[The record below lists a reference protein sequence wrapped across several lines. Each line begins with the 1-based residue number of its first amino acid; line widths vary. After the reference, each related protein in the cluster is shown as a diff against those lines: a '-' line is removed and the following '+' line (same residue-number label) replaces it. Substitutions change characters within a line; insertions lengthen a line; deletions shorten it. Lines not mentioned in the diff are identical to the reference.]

1 MSESGLDL
9 RNIKRR
15 WPELF
20 LPLSIIAC
28 LVVIFVP
35 LPAAAIDILLAGNI
49 SLAVIILLTT
59 LHVRTPLEF
68 SVFPA
73 VLLVTTVARL
83 SLNIAT
89 TRLIL
94 TNGASGYESS
104 AGKLI
109 QAFGEF
115 VAGDHVAIGLVI
127 FSIIVIIQF
136 VVITKGATRI
146 SEVTARFALDGMP
159 GRQLSIDADLNSGAI
174 DKETAQHERQKLVA
188 SADFFGAMDG
198 ASKFVR
204 GDAIAG
210 ILITIVNI
218 VGGLVVGLTSNMSL
232 PEAASVF
239 TKLTIGDGLV
249 SQLPALFISIAAAM
263 LVSRPTAES
272 NLPRESFQQT
282 FNNPTVL
289 VITALFLLV
298 MLFTSLPK
306 VPLLVLA
313 ALLLAGARYLPDL
326 VPKQQ
331 ATKPLPKRTEPAQ
344 EVTIEKLLGNEVLDM
359 ELGLDLIPLAD
370 PKSGG
375 TLLPAVTNIRRNLA
389 SNLGVILPKIRIKDN
404 LQLPAQEY
412 RILVQGNPVDIG
424 TIFPDCELAID
435 EGNASGPIAGAV
447 ATETT
452 ESGQAFWIRPSYRQ
466 EALDLGYQVQSPTVV
481 LTSRLDD
488 IVTHHAPDLL
498 TRDATNELIEETR
511 KSSPAIVEEL
521 IPNPLGLKKLQQI
534 LKQLVK
540 EQVSIRPLGLI
551 LETIGDSIAQGDN
564 RVWSLVEQTRQ
575 RLAPQITAKHLG
587 SNHAI
592 SAITV
597 DETLQEKV
605 ASQCTLDDGNIKST
619 LEPETLMALVSAL
632 RVGAENMSENG
643 GLPVVCVRQDVRPII
658 SSLVSEQKLG
668 LIVLGSKEIVGT
680 YVESVGE
687 ISLDQIQPESAAA

>member
-1 MSESGLDL
+1 M
-9 RNIKRR
+9 
-15 WPELF
+15 
-20 LPLSIIAC
+20 PLSIIAC
-28 LVVIFVP
+28 LLVIFVP
-35 LPAAAIDILLAGNI
+35 LPSAAIDILLAGNI

-73 VLLVTTVARL
+73 ILLVTTVARL

-94 TNGASGYESS
+94 SNGATSYESS

-115 VAGDHVAIGLVI
+115 VAGDHIAIGLVI

-174 DKETAQHERQKLVA
+174 DKETAQLERQKLSA
-188 SADFFGAMDG
+188 NADFYGAMDG

-210 ILITIVNI
+210 ILITLVNI

-232 PEAASVF
+232 SEAASVF

-263 LVSRPTAES
+263 LVSRPTTES
-272 NLPRESFQQT
+272 NLPRDSFQQT
-282 FNNPTVL
+282 LNNPSVL
-289 VITALFLLV
+289 VITAMFLLV
-298 MLFTSLPK
+298 MMFTGLPK

-313 ALLLAGARYLPDL
+313 ALFLAGARYLPQL
-326 VPKQQ
+326 APKQNSIQ
-331 ATKPLPKRTEPAQ
+331 AASKRKEPAQ
-344 EVTIEKLLGNEVLDM
+344 EVTIDKLLGNEILDM

-375 TLLPAVTNIRRNLA
+375 KLLPAVTNIRKSLA

-404 LQLPAQEY
+404 LQLPAREY

-435 EGNASGPIAGAV
+435 EGSASGPITGAV

-452 ESGQAFWIRPSYRQ
+452 EDGQAFWIRPSHHQ
-466 EALDLGYQVQSPTVV
+466 EALDLGYQVQNPTAV

-488 IVTHHAPDLL
+488 IITHHAPDLL

-521 IPNPLGLKKLQQI
+521 IPDPLSLMKLQQI
-534 LKQLVK
+534 LKQLVA

-551 LETIGDSIAQGDN
+551 LETIGDSMAQNDD
-564 RVWSLVEQTRQ
+564 RVWSLVEQVRQ

-592 SAITV
+592 SAVTV
-597 DETLQEKV
+597 EEHLQEKIANHCTMESGTV
-605 ASQCTLDDGNIKST
+605 KTTLD
-619 LEPETLMALVSAL
+619 PETLMALTKAL
-632 RVGAENMSENG
+632 RQGSQNMSDNG
-643 GLPVVCVRQDVRPII
+643 NLPVVCVRQDIRPIV
-658 SSLVSEQKLG
+658 SSMVSEQKLG
-668 LIVLGSKEIVGT
+668 IVVLGSKEIVGT

-687 ISLDQIQPESAAA
+687 ISLDQIQLESAAA